1 MKEVADTERFRE
13 FADAHRK
20 TVYIKMLA
28 RLRRQCGDPNW
39 APTCLGPT
47 HVRTAFHHLSGDRHL
62 HARSEAHYGINI
74 RKGKKRPSDFT
85 QDRGP

>member
-28 RLRRQCGDPNW
+28 RMRRQCGDPNW
-39 APTCLGPT
+39 APFVEARYRAPKS
-47 HVRTAFHHLSGDRHL
+47 RIAFSRRVSG
-62 HARSEAHYGINI
+62 
-74 RKGKKRPSDFT
+74 
-85 QDRGP
+85 